1 MVEWVNEYAPI
12 PHPSIQPFTHSAIA
26 HMYALV
32 TGASRGIGRA
42 LALLLAQR
50 GYDLLLVARSEDQLK
65 ELAQEIGQKYQHQAH
80 VLALDLAAPAAAET
94 VAAWARQQ
102 TDELAVLVNNA
113 GYGLWG
119 RFEQLGLAEQQNMLQ
134 LNMHLPVALTHALLP
149 ALHQVPKAYV
159 LNVSSTAAYQAVPS
173 LALYAAS
180 KAFLLSFSRG
190 LRYELKATNVSVTC
204 LCPGATTTSFADRAG
219 MGAEL
224 QATANKVS
232 MTAEAVAE
240 AAVAGLLAG
249 EAEVVPGVLNKV
261 SAGLTSVVPKGLVE
275 KIAAGI
281 YEKYL

>member
-1 MVEWVNEYAPI
+1 
-12 PHPSIQPFTHSAIA
+12 
-26 HMYALV
+26 MYALV

-42 LALLLAQR
+42 LSLQLAQR
-50 GYDLLLVARSEDQLK
+50 GHDLLLVARSEDQLTV
-65 ELAQEIGQKYQHQAH
+65 LAEEISARHQRQAR
-80 VLALDLAAPAAAET
+80 VLALDLAAPGAAEA
-94 VAAWARQQ
+94 VAAWAQAQ
-102 TDELAVLVNNA
+102 TDQLAVLVNNA

-134 LNMHLPVALTHALLP
+134 LNMALPVALTHALLP
-149 ALHQVPKAYV
+149 ALHRVPKGYV
-159 LNVSSTAAYQAVPS
+159 LNVASTAAYQAVPS

-190 LRYELKATNVSVTC
+190 LRYELKPTNVSVSC

-224 QATANKVS
+224 QATANKVA

-249 EAEVVPGVLNKV
+249 EAEIIPGVLNKV

>member
-1 MVEWVNEYAPI
+1 
-12 PHPSIQPFTHSAIA
+12 
-26 HMYALV
+26 MYALV

-42 LALLLAQR
+42 IALQLAQR
-50 GYDLLLVARSEDQLK
+50 GYDLLLVARSEDQLTA
-65 ELAQEIGQKYQHQAH
+65 LALEIGTRYKRQAH
-80 VLALDLAAPAAAET
+80 VLSTDLAAPAAAEI
-94 VAAWARQQ
+94 VAAWAAQQ
-102 TDELAVLVNNA
+102 TDQLAILVNNA

-119 RFEQLGLAEQQNMLQ
+119 RFEQLSLTEQQNMLQ

-149 ALHQVPKAYV
+149 ALHQVPKAYI
-159 LNVSSTAAYQAVPS
+159 LNVASTAAYQAVPS

-190 LRYELKATNVSVTC
+190 LRYELKTSNVSVTC
-204 LCPGATTTSFADRAG
+204 ISPGATTTSFAERAG

-240 AAVAGLLAG
+240 AAVTGLLAG
-249 EAEVVPGVLNKV
+249 EAEIIPGVLNKV
-261 SAGLTSVVPKGLVE
+261 SAGLTSLVPKGLVE

>member
-1 MVEWVNEYAPI
+1 MLKNTLRCVPNQHI
-12 PHPSIQPFTHSAIA
+12 GTSLISKS
-26 HMYALV
+26 MYALV

-42 LALLLAQR
+42 LSLLLAQR
-50 GYDLLLVARSEDQLK
+50 GFDLLLVARSEDQLTA
-65 ELAQEIGQKYQHQAH
+65 LAQEIRQKHQRRAQL
-80 VLALDLAAPAAAET
+80 LALDLAAAGAAET
-94 VAAWARQQ
+94 VAAWATQQ
-102 TDELAVLVNNA
+102 TDQLAVLVNNA

-119 RFEQLGLAEQQNMLQ
+119 RFEQLSLAEQQNMLQ
-134 LNMHLPVALTHALLP
+134 LNMNLPVALTHALLP
-149 ALHQVPKAYV
+149 ALHQAPKAYV

-173 LALYAAS
+173 LSLYAAS

-190 LRYELKATNVSVTC
+190 LRYELKTSNISVTC

-261 SAGLTSVVPKGLVE
+261 SAGLTSFVPKGLVE

>member
-1 MVEWVNEYAPI
+1 
-12 PHPSIQPFTHSAIA
+12 
-26 HMYALV
+26 MYALV

-42 LALLLAQR
+42 IAFQLAQR
-50 GYDLLLVARSEDQLK
+50 GYDLLLVARSEDQLTA
-65 ELAQEIGQKYQHQAH
+65 LAQEVGTRYQRQAS
-80 VLALDLAAPAAAET
+80 VLALDLAAPDAAIT
-94 VAAWARQQ
+94 VAAWATRQTSQ
-102 TDELAVLVNNA
+102 LAVLVNNA

-149 ALHQVPKAYV
+149 ALRKVPQAYV
-159 LNVSSTAAYQAVPS
+159 LNVASTAAYQAVPS
-173 LALYAAS
+173 LTLYAAS

-190 LRYELKATNVSVTC
+190 LRYELKDTGIAVSC
-204 LCPGATTTSFADRAG
+204 LSPGATTTSFADRAG

-232 MTAEAVAE
+232 MTAEAVAS

-249 EAEVVPGVLNKV
+249 EAEIIPGVLNKV
-261 SAGLTSVVPKGLVE
+261 SAGLTSLVPKGIVE
-275 KIAAGI
+275 RIAAGI

>member
-1 MVEWVNEYAPI
+1 MA
-12 PHPSIQPFTHSAIA
+12 
-26 HMYALV
+26 YALV

-42 LALLLAQR
+42 IALQLAQR
-50 GYDLLLVARSEDQLK
+50 GYDLLLVARSEDQLT
-65 ELAQEIGQKYQHQAH
+65 
-80 VLALDLAAPAAAET
+80 VLALEIGTRYKRQARVLATDLAVPAAAET
-94 VAAWARQQ
+94 VAAWATQQ
-102 TDELAVLVNNA
+102 TDQLAVLVNNA

-149 ALHQVPKAYV
+149 ALHQAPKGYV
-159 LNVSSTAAYQAVPS
+159 LNVASTAAYQAVPS

-190 LRYELKATNVSVTC
+190 LRYELKTSNVSVTC
-204 LCPGATTTSFADRAG
+204 ISPGATTTSFADRAG

-240 AAVAGLLAG
+240 AAVTGMLAG
-249 EAEVVPGVLNKV
+249 EAEIIPGVLNKV
-261 SAGLTSVVPKGLVE
+261 SAGLTSLVPKGLVE

>member
-1 MVEWVNEYAPI
+1 MA
-12 PHPSIQPFTHSAIA
+12 
-26 HMYALV
+26 YALV

-42 LALLLAQR
+42 IALQLAQR
-50 GYDLLLVARSEDQLK
+50 GYDLLLVARSEDQLTA
-65 ELAQEIGQKYQHQAH
+65 LALEIGTRYKRQAH
-80 VLALDLAAPAAAET
+80 VLATDLAAAPAAEA
-94 VAAWARQQ
+94 VAAWAAQQ
-102 TDELAVLVNNA
+102 TDQLAILVNNA

-119 RFEQLGLAEQQNMLQ
+119 RFEQLSLPEQQNMLQ

-149 ALHQVPKAYV
+149 ALHQVPKAYI
-159 LNVSSTAAYQAVPS
+159 LNVASTAAYQAVPS

-190 LRYELKATNVSVTC
+190 LRYELKTSNVSVTC
-204 LCPGATTTSFADRAG
+204 ISPGATTTSFADRAG
-219 MGAEL
+219 MVAEL

-240 AAVAGLLAG
+240 AAVTGLLAG
-249 EAEVVPGVLNKV
+249 EAEIIPGVLNKV
-261 SAGLTSVVPKGLVE
+261 SAGLTSLVPKGLVE